1 MGNYKNSAEVWR
13 REGLTEGELRTMGAL
28 AVEATEKLR
37 KTTVREEAVLLGSVP
52 FGSWDEFAKAV
63 QEMAAHKMAAHKMAT
78 YSYEPIPVEI
88 NTKRLIATAFLDDGG
103 EMSVEENSVP
113 EEAFIDLSRT
123 RCVVDADRSHKSYE
137 FTCPV
142 LKKYPDG
149 KLYPT
154 REAYVIS
161 AIDVD
166 ANGSQEVDFN
176 IIYGGLN

>member
-1 MGNYKNSAEVWR
+1 MRNYENSTEAWR

-28 AVEATEKLR
+28 AVEVTEKLR
-37 KTTVREEAVLLGSVP
+37 KTIIRKETVLLGSVP

-63 QEMAAHKMAAHKMAT
+63 QEMAAH
-78 YSYEPIPVEI
+78 SYEPIPVEI
-88 NTKRLIATAFLDDGG
+88 NTKRLIAKAFLDDRG
-103 EMSVEENSVP
+103 EMSVEENFVP
-113 EEAFIDLSRT
+113 EDVFIDLSRT
-123 RCVVDADRSHKSYE
+123 RCDAEEDRNRKSYE
-137 FTCPV
+137 FTCPA